1 MSEPYRAPPKL
12 FGDPF
17 VSVAG
22 ACGYADG
29 VGHLGDH
36 LTHVLRR
43 VEARRKEAAKK
54 WLWDVRERAVL
65 VRDGGG
71 RRLRFPAGWTEEDRE
86 AVEMW
91 RDVIV
96 GLLRDDPDVGRWFAR
111 QEATPAVAEAGSTPA
126 AGLVGG

>member
-86 AVEMW
+86 A
-91 RDVIV
+91 RKR
-96 GLLRDDPDVGRWFAR
+96 GKATTCPPRSAR
-111 QEATPAVAEAGSTPA
+111 PARAPATERGGARLQRRAV
-126 AGLVGG
+126 